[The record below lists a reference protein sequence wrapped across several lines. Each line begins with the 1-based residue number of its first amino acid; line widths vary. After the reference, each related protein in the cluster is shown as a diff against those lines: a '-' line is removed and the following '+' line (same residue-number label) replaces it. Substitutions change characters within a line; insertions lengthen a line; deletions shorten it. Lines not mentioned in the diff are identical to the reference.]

1 MRPCGPKRLPV
12 LAGSWR
18 RHIPLA
24 ELGVY
29 AVKHALPTIALC
41 MLAACSQPQEENAPA
56 DTDPIAAPAETAA
69 PAEEAYDGPIPKPIR
84 IGGDGPDFDACGTFA
99 EVAEYDA
106 DGEDKPY
113 VHDAP
118 STSTKSRDILA
129 AGQGVQICASE
140 NGMSGIVYP
149 GEDQTVADCGTASPA
164 ATEENYIGPC
174 RSGWVEK
181 RFLETIAD

>member
-1 MRPCGPKRLPV
+1 MRPCGPNRLPV
-12 LAGSWR
+12 LAGLSKGQV
-18 RHIPLA
+18 PLA
-24 ELGVY
+24 VFGVY
-29 AVKHALPTIALC
+29 AVKYALPTIALC
-41 MLAACSQPQEENAPA
+41 MLAACSQPQEDNASA
-56 DTDPIAAPAETAA
+56 DTDPVATPAETVAPAEA
-69 PAEEAYDGPIPKPIR
+69 AYDGPIPKPIR

-106 DGEDKPY
+106 EGEDKPY

-149 GEDQTVADCGTASPA
+149 GEDQTAADCGTASPA
-164 ATEENYIGPC
+164 ATEENYTGPC

-181 RFLETIAD
+181 RFLETIAG

>member
-1 MRPCGPKRLPV
+1 MRPCGPDRLPV
-12 LAGSWR
+12 RAGSSR
-18 RHIPLA
+18 RHTPLA

-29 AVKHALPTIALC
+29 AMKYAFQTIALC
-41 MLAACSQPQEENAPA
+41 MLAACSQPQEENASA
-56 DTDPIAAPAETAA
+56 DTDPVAAPAETVA
-69 PAEEAYDGPIPKPIR
+69 PDEVAYDGPIPKPIR

-106 DGEDKPY
+106 ESDDKPY

-129 AGQGVQICASE
+129 AGQGVQICVSE
-140 NGMSGIVYP
+140 SGMSGIVYP
-149 GEDQTVADCGTASPA
+149 SEDQTVDDCGTASPA
-164 ATEENYIGPC
+164 ASEENYTGPC

-181 RFLETIAD
+181 RFLEMIAG